1 MSEKVYLEF
10 GYDAYWLSVEAV
22 SLLMEVI
29 NSRYIDT
36 YWSTASVI
44 DELEGEGLIEKDPDR
59 EHVYLATNDVK
70 RAFPSYFPV
79 EENEP
84 DEKPEDQLQTQ
95 IDELLRRIEKLEEQ
109 AIPNPIIPY
118 SPQPITIPDKYP
130 TYPYKPWTRPN
141 DVLWCSTIGSSS
153 GTARITH
160 EEYVYKEED
169 E

>member
-1 MSEKVYLEF
+1 MSEKVYLGF

-44 DELEGEGLIEKDPDR
+44 DELEGEGLIEKDPDPDR

-84 DEKPEDQLQTQ
+84 DEKPEDELQTQ

-109 AIPNPIIPY
+109 AI
-118 SPQPITIPDKYP
+118 SQPITIPDKYP
-130 TYPYKPWTRPN
+130 TYPYKPWTQPN
-141 DVLWCSTIGSSS
+141 VLWCSTIGSNS
-153 GTARITH
+153 GTARITQDTY